1 MAQRMRLRLRDAD
14 GEREV
19 ALTSGVRTVGR
30 DASSDIRIP
39 DPLVSRL
46 HGRFE
51 RRDDRWY
58 YLDLGSSNGTF
69 RNGERLVSG
78 EAVPLQAGDIFR
90 FGSAAVMVAAE
101 EAPVRP
107 AEDRPLEASRPGAAG
122 TIVME
127 VAARRSVNR
136 PASQPPRSRPRGD
149 GERDTAVVRVG
160 RAIDNEI
167 VIADPYVSSYHLEAW
182 MENGEIVVEDLNSS
196 NGTYVDRQAITQTT
210 LPPDAVL
217 RLGRDATLPVSD
229 LRARLLSG
237 PQPSVFVQMRRQS
250 EQVLVGRG
258 LGRVVG
264 RRKVILRDVDVS
276 VQRGE
281 FMAIAGA
288 SGSGKTTLMKV
299 LNGYTPPDTG
309 TLMTARNAK
318 GEVEIGYVPQED
330 IIHRDLPLKDA
341 LVLSA
346 MLRYPPGT
354 PRAVVEE
361 RAREVMVELGLAEHA
376 RTMVSR
382 LSGGQRKRVSVALEL
397 MTRPRLLLL
406 DEPTSGLDPASDRRL
421 IRLLRALA
429 DSGYGILLI
438 THTTANISACD
449 SVAFLAPG
457 GYLVFEGSPE
467 SAKSHF
473 ETDSLDEV
481 YEKLEEERP
490 EEWRRRF
497 VESRH
502 YQRLQHQVAAGMREL
517 EAEPP
522 APAAAPPR
530 ESDVVKWQ
538 FKTLAKRYFRTL
550 LGDQRN
556 LLILLGQVPI
566 IILLARLLFAGDAL
580 MWFSPNA
587 PLAAA
592 ARTSVQAESLPGNP
606 GPGLNLLFILSASL
620 VWLGTINAARELCKE
635 LAIWER
641 EQMVGVRPLPYV
653 LSKFVVLG
661 ALAAVQTL
669 MLVVMTMLLWTV
681 PGGRAV
687 GLELFIAGFLAAL
700 AGVAVGLAISAAV
713 PTPDR
718 AMALVPLAMIPQIM
732 FGGAIIP
739 LADIGAAGK
748 LISALIA
755 TRWSFEALGRLTDRV
770 QYLSPQAVVL
780 PQFKGPWPLPAFA
793 LIILA
798 AAFFGL
804 AVLLVTRRSR
814 APKRVVHAG
823 LTSGTPAT
831 GGPATTR

>member
-19 ALTSGVRTVGR
+19 ALASGTRTVGR

-51 RRDDRWY
+51 RRDDRWF
-58 YLDLGSSNGTF
+58 YLDLGSSNGSF
-69 RNGERLVSG
+69 RNGARLVSG
-78 EAVPLQAGDIFR
+78 EAVPLQVGDVFQ
-90 FGSAAVMVAAE
+90 FGSAAVTVTE
-101 EAPVRP
+101 EDVP
-107 AEDRPLEASRPGAAG
+107 ARRVDDRPVEASRPGVAG
-122 TIVME
+122 TVLME
-127 VAARRSVNR
+127 AGARRPLNR
-136 PASQPPRSRPRGD
+136 PAPEPPRSRPRGD
-149 GERDTAVVRVG
+149 GERDRAVARVG

-182 MENGEIVVEDLNSS
+182 LENGELVVEDLGSS
-196 NGTYVDRQAITQTT
+196 NGTYVDGQAITQTT

-217 RLGRDATLPVSD
+217 RLGRDATLPVAD
-229 LRARLLSG
+229 LLAKLISG

-250 EQVLVGRG
+250 EHLLAGRG

-276 VQRGE
+276 LQRGE

-309 TLMTARNAK
+309 TLMTAHNGN

-330 IIHRDLPLKDA
+330 IIHRELPLKDA

-354 PRAVVEE
+354 PRAVVEA

-376 RTMVSR
+376 RTVVSR

-467 SAKSHF
+467 SAKNHF

-481 YEKLEEERP
+481 YEKLEEDRP

-522 APAAAPPR
+522 APTEAPPR

-550 LGDQRN
+550 LGDRRN

-566 IILLARLLFAGDAL
+566 IVMLARLLFAGDAL
-580 MWFSPNA
+580 VKFSGNA

-592 ARTSVQAESLPGNP
+592 ARSGTQVVGVPGNP

-620 VWLGTINAARELCKE
+620 VWLGTINAAREICKE
-635 LAIWER
+635 LAIWQR

-661 ALAAVQTL
+661 ALSAVQTL
-669 MLVVMTMLLWTV
+669 MLVVMALLLWTV
-681 PGGRAV
+681 PGGPAV
-687 GLELFIAGFLAAL
+687 GVEFFIAGFLAAL

-739 LADIGAAGK
+739 LADIGAAGRM
-748 LISALIA
+748 ISAVIA
-755 TRWSFEALGRLTDRV
+755 ARWSFESLGRLTDRV
-770 QYLSPQAVVL
+770 QYLSPRDTVL
-780 PQFKGPWPLPAFA
+780 PQFDGPWPLSAFA
-793 LIILA
+793 LAVLA
-798 AAFFGL
+798 TAFFGV

-814 APKRVVHAG
+814 TPKRALRAG
-823 LTSGTPAT
+823 LTGGTPAT